1 MSNKKVIGIDL
12 ASSMS
17 VVAVIENGK
26 PVAVA
31 NDEGDYSTPSV
42 ISLNENERKI
52 GASAKR
58 QRVVK
63 PKETVNLIKRFM
75 GLSYDECQEAM
86 KHIQYDVVNVNGN
99 PRVKVG
105 EKEYS
110 PEELSSMIIAK
121 LKKTAEDYLGCEV
134 TDAVISVPAFFND
147 VQRNATKLA
156 GELAGLNVLR
166 IIAEPTAAMLS
177 SNIDLSNG
185 GHYMVVDIGGATTDI
200 SVAEVSDGMI
210 EILANDGDVF
220 LGGSNIDS
228 AVADYLLTEFKKNE
242 GIDLS
247 KDTMALSRVL
257 EAAEKAKVE
266 LSNTMSADVNLPYVT
281 VKDNVPVHMITNV
294 TRAKFEQLAT
304 PFIEKAIQ
312 CGKNA
317 LESAKVSASDLKG
330 ILLVG
335 GSCRIPLLQ
344 DMLQKAF
351 NADLIKSSNFDL
363 AIAEGC
369 AIQAN
374 TLVGG
379 EGSKD
384 ILLVDVCP
392 LTLGIESLGGVMT
405 PLIEANSTIPCRKSQ
420 IFTTAV
426 DGQSAVTINVCQGER
441 PLVKDNKQLGL
452 FNLEGITPAPR
463 GIPQIEVTFEL
474 DANSILSVK
483 AVDKATGKEQSIT
496 IESKNGLTDE
506 EIERIKA
513 DAKAH
518 EAEDAETK
526 KELEKMNKCESTI
539 FQTERS
545 LEELKDNAALTEE
558 DKTFFNEKL
567 EVLKKMKEEKDYSNL
582 DSVAE
587 EVQKRW
593 YDVSAKAYQTQQPQ
607 GGGMGMNP
615 EDLIKNGF
623 GGMGAAPNTENIQEA
638 ECEVQDEQ
646 EA

>member
-26 PVAVA
+26 PVAVV
-31 NDEGDYSTPSV
+31 NEEGDYSTPSV

-52 GASAKR
+52 GSAAKR

-99 PRVKVG
+99 PRVKIG

-147 VQRNATKLA
+147 VQRQATKLA

-177 SNIDLSNG
+177 SNIDLSKG
-185 GHYMVVDIGGATTDI
+185 GNYMVVDYGGATTDI
-200 SVAEVSDGMI
+200 SVAEVSEGMI
-210 EILANDGDVF
+210 EIRANNGDVF
-220 LGGSNIDS
+220 LGGSNVDS
-228 AVADYLLTEFKKNE
+228 LVADYLIAEFKKNE
-242 GIDLS
+242 GVDLS
-247 KDTMALSRVL
+247 KDTMALSRIL
-257 EAAEKAKVE
+257 EAAEKAKIE
-266 LSNTMSADVNLPYVT
+266 LSNTMSTEINLPYITVRDNMPIHMVT
-281 VKDNVPVHMITNV
+281 TL

-304 PFIEKAIQ
+304 STIEKVVE
-312 CGKNA
+312 CGRNA
-317 LESAKVSASDLKG
+317 LEGAKLSASDLNG

-344 DMLQKAF
+344 EKLQKAF
-351 NADLIKSSNFDL
+351 NTDLIKSSNFDL

-405 PLIEANSTIPCRKSQ
+405 PLIDANSTIPCRKSQ
-420 IFTTAV
+420 IFTTAQ
-426 DGQSAVTINVCQGER
+426 DGQTAVTINVLQGER
-441 PLVKDNKQLGL
+441 PLAKDNKQLGMFIL
-452 FNLEGITPAPR
+452 DDIAPSKR
-463 GIPQIEVTFEL
+463 GVPQIEVTFEL

-483 AVDKATGKEQSIT
+483 AVNKATNKEQSIK
-496 IESKNGLTDE
+496 IESQNGLTDE
-506 EIERIKA
+506 EIERIKN
-513 DAKAH
+513 DAKEH
-518 EAEDAETK
+518 EAEDAK
-526 KELEKMNKCESTI
+526 AKERLEKINLCESVI
-539 FQTERS
+539 YQTES
-545 LEELKDNAALTEE
+545 TMEDMKEKDEFTTEYE
-558 DKTFFNEKL
+558 AFFNEKI
-567 EVLKKMKEEKDYSNL
+567 EVLKKMKEDDCFDKL
-582 DSVAE
+582 E
-587 EVQKRW
+587 EVSQEVQNKWYEITSKIYQNQQK
-593 YDVSAKAYQTQQPQ
+593 QTDESSFS
-607 GGGMGMNP
+607 P
-615 EDLIKNGF
+615 EDILNMKQSNDT
-623 GGMGAAPNTENIQEA
+623 AQDVEYEEQDA
-638 ECEVQDEQ
+638 E
-646 EA
+646 

>member
-26 PVAVA
+26 PVAVV

-42 ISLNENERKI
+42 ISLNEEERKI

-147 VQRNATKLA
+147 VQRQATKLA

-177 SNIDLSNG
+177 SNIDLSKG
-185 GHYMVVDIGGATTDI
+185 GQYMVVDFGGCTADI

-210 EILANDGDVF
+210 EILANDGNVF

-228 AVADYLLTEFKKNE
+228 AVADYLLAEFKKNE

-257 EAAEKAKVE
+257 EAAEKAKIE
-266 LSNTMSADVNLPYVT
+266 LSNSLSTDINLPYIT
-281 VKDNVPVHMITNV
+281 VKDNVPVHMITSV
-294 TRAKFEQLAT
+294 SRAKFEQLAT
-304 PFIEKAIQ
+304 PIVEKVIE

-317 LESAKVSASDLKG
+317 LKSAKLNTSDLKG

-344 DMLQKAF
+344 EMLQKVF
-351 NADLIKSSNFDL
+351 NVDLIKSSNFDL

-374 TLVGG
+374 TLIGG

-420 IFTTAV
+420 IFTTAQ
-426 DGQSAVTINVCQGER
+426 DGQTAVTINVLQGER
-441 PLVKDNKQLGL
+441 PLAKDNKQLGMFIL
-452 FNLEGITPAPR
+452 DDIAPAKR
-463 GIPQIEVTFEL
+463 GTPQIEVTFEL

-483 AVDKATGKEQSIT
+483 AVNKATNKEQSIK
-496 IESKNGLTDE
+496 IESQNGLTDE
-506 EIERIKA
+506 EIERIKN
-513 DAKAH
+513 DAKLH
-518 EAEDAETK
+518 EAEDAK
-526 KELEKMNKCESTI
+526 AKEHQEKMNLCESVI
-539 FQTERS
+539 YQTES
-545 LEELKDNAALTEE
+545 TMEDMKEKDEFTTEDE
-558 DKTFFNEKL
+558 AFFNEKI
-567 EVLKKMKEEKDYSNL
+567 EILKKMKDDDNFENLETISN
-582 DSVAE
+582 
-587 EVQKRW
+587 EVQNKW
-593 YDVSAKAYQTQQPQ
+593 YEISAKMYQNKQ
-607 GGGMGMNP
+607 GENIETP
-615 EDLIKNGF
+615 F
-623 GGMGAAPNTENIQEA
+623 STENMKTEEPTQDI
-638 ECEVQDEQ
+638 ECEEQDAE
-646 EA
+646 

>member
-1 MSNKKVIGIDL
+1 M
-12 ASSMS
+12 
-17 VVAVIENGK
+17 
-26 PVAVA
+26 
-31 NDEGDYSTPSV
+31 
-42 ISLNENERKI
+42 
-52 GASAKR
+52 
-58 QRVVK
+58 
-63 PKETVNLIKRFM
+63 
-75 GLSYDECQEAM
+75 
-86 KHIQYDVVNVNGN
+86 
-99 PRVKVG
+99 
-105 EKEYS
+105 
-110 PEELSSMIIAK
+110 
-121 LKKTAEDYLGCEV
+121 
-134 TDAVISVPAFFND
+134 
-147 VQRNATKLA
+147 
-156 GELAGLNVLR
+156 
-166 IIAEPTAAMLS
+166 
-177 SNIDLSNG
+177 
-185 GHYMVVDIGGATTDI
+185 ATTDI
-200 SVAEVSDGMI
+200 SVAEVSEGMI
-210 EILANDGDVF
+210 EILANDGNVF

-228 AVADYLLTEFKKNE
+228 AIADYLLVEFKKNE
-242 GIDLS
+242 GVDLS

-257 EAAEKAKVE
+257 EAAEKAKIE
-266 LSNTMSADVNLPYVT
+266 LSNSMSADINLPYIT
-281 VKDNVPVHMITNV
+281 VKDNMPIHMITTI
-294 TRAKFEQLAT
+294 TRAKFQQLAT
-304 PFIEKAIQ
+304 PIVESVIQ

-317 LESAKVSASDLKG
+317 LESAKLNANDLNG

-335 GSCRIPLLQ
+335 GSCRIPLVQEL
-344 DMLQKAF
+344 LQKSF
-351 NADLIKSSNFDL
+351 NTDLIKSSNFDL

-496 IESKNGLTDE
+496 IESKNGLTDD

-539 FQTERS
+539 YQTERS
-545 LEELKDNAALTEE
+545 LEELKDNVALTEE

-593 YDVSAKAYQTQQPQ
+593 YEVSMKAYQTQQPQ
-607 GGGMGMNP
+607 NGGMGFNTD
-615 EDLIKNGF
+615 DLIKNGF
-623 GGMGAAPNTENIQEA
+623 GGMGGTPNTENVQET

>member
-26 PVAVA
+26 PVAVV
-31 NDEGDYSTPSV
+31 NEEGDYSTPSV

-52 GASAKR
+52 GSAAKR

-75 GLSYDECQEAM
+75 GLSYDECQDAM

-147 VQRNATKLA
+147 VQRQATKLA

-177 SNIDLSNG
+177 SNIDLTKG
-185 GHYMVVDIGGATTDI
+185 GNYMVVDYGGATTDI
-200 SVAEVSDGMI
+200 SVAEVSEGMI
-210 EILANDGDVF
+210 EIRANNGDVF

-228 AVADYLLTEFKKNE
+228 LVADYLIAEFKKNE
-242 GIDLS
+242 GVDLS
-247 KDTMALSRVL
+247 KDTMALSRIL
-257 EAAEKAKVE
+257 EAAEKAKIE
-266 LSNTMSADVNLPYVT
+266 LSNTMSTEINLPYIT
-281 VKDNVPVHMITNV
+281 VRDNMPIHMITTL

-304 PFIEKAIQ
+304 PTIEKVVE
-312 CGKNA
+312 CGRKA
-317 LESAKVSASDLKG
+317 LEGAKLSASDLNG

-344 DMLQKAF
+344 EQLQKVF
-351 NADLIKSSNFDL
+351 NTDLIKSSNFDL

-426 DGQSAVTINVCQGER
+426 DGQTAVTINVCQGER
-441 PLVKDNKQLGL
+441 PMVKDNKQLGL

-463 GIPQIEVTFEL
+463 GIPQIYVIFEL

-496 IESKNGLTDE
+496 IESNNGLTDA

-513 DAKAH
+513 DAEAH
-518 EAEDAETK
+518 KAEDEEIK
-526 KELEKMNKCESTI
+526 KRLEKVNKCESAI
-539 FQTERS
+539 FQTEHS
-545 LEELKDNAALTEE
+545 LEDLKDNAALTEE
-558 DKTFFNEKL
+558 DKTYFNEKL
-567 EVLKKMKEEKDYSNL
+567 EVLKKMREDNDYTKL
-582 DSVAE
+582 DEVFE

-593 YDVSAKAYQTQQPQ
+593 YEVSAKAYQSQQAQ
-607 GGGMGMNP
+607 DSSMGGMNM
-615 EDLIKNGF
+615 EDLMKNM
-623 GGMGAAPNTENIQEA
+623 GGMGATPNTENIQDV
-638 ECEVQDEQ
+638 ECEVQNEQ
-646 EA
+646 K

>member
-105 EKEYS
+105 EKDYS

-147 VQRNATKLA
+147 VQRNATKVA

-177 SNIDLSNG
+177 SNIDLNKG
-185 GHYMVVDIGGATTDI
+185 GNYMVVDFGGCTTDI
-200 SVAEVSDGMI
+200 SVAEVSEGMI
-210 EILANDGDVF
+210 EIRANNGDVF
-220 LGGSNIDS
+220 LGGSNVDS
-228 AVADYLLTEFKKNE
+228 LVADYLIAEFKKNE
-242 GIDLS
+242 GVDLS
-247 KDTMALSRVL
+247 KDTMALSRIL
-257 EAAEKAKVE
+257 EAAEKAKIE
-266 LSNTMSADVNLPYVT
+266 LSNTMSTEINLPYIT
-281 VKDNVPVHMITNV
+281 VRDNMPIHMTTTL

-304 PFIEKAIQ
+304 STIEKVVE
-312 CGKNA
+312 CGKKA
-317 LESAKVSASDLKG
+317 LEGAKLSASDLQG

-351 NADLIKSSNFDL
+351 NVDLIKSSNFDL

-426 DGQSAVTINVCQGER
+426 DGQTAVTINVCQGER

-452 FNLEGITPAPR
+452 FNLEGITPSPR
-463 GIPQIEVTFEL
+463 GIPQIEVIFEL

-483 AVDKATGKEQSIT
+483 AIDKATGKEQSIT

-526 KELEKMNKCESTI
+526 KELEKMNQCESTI

-545 LEELKDNAALTEE
+545 LEELKDNAALTED
-558 DKTFFNEKL
+558 DKVFFNEKL
-567 EVLKKMKEEKDYSNL
+567 EVLKKMKEDKDYNEL
-582 DSVAE
+582 DSVVE

-593 YDVSAKAYQTQQPQ
+593 YAVSMKAYQTQQAQ
-607 GGGMGMNP
+607 DNATGGMNM
-615 EDLIKNGF
+615 DDVMKNMGE
-623 GGMGAAPNTENIQEA
+623 MGATPNTENVQEA

-646 EA
+646 K

>member
-1 MSNKKVIGIDL
+1 MTNKKVIGIDL

-26 PVAVA
+26 PVAVV
-31 NDEGDYSTPSV
+31 NEEGEYSTPSV

-52 GASAKR
+52 GSTAKR
-58 QRVVK
+58 QRIVK

-99 PRVKVG
+99 PRVKIG

-147 VQRNATKLA
+147 IQRQATKMA

-177 SNIDLSNG
+177 SNIDLSKG
-185 GHYMVVDIGGATTDI
+185 GKYMVVDFGGATTDI
-200 SVAEVSDGMI
+200 SVAEVSEGMI
-210 EILANDGDVF
+210 EILANNGDVF
-220 LGGSNIDS
+220 LGGSNVDS
-228 AVADYLLTEFKKNE
+228 AIADYLIAEFKKNE
-242 GIDLS
+242 CIDIS

-266 LSNTMSADVNLPYVT
+266 LSNTMSADINLPYLT
-281 VKDNVPVHMITNV
+281 VRDNAPVHMITSLS
-294 TRAKFEQLAT
+294 RAKFEQIVT
-304 PFIEKAIQ
+304 PILEKVVQ

-317 LESAKVSASDLKG
+317 LKGAHVKSGELSG

-335 GSCRIPLLQ
+335 GSCRIPQLQ
-344 DMLQKAF
+344 EMLHTTF
-351 NADLIKSSNFDL
+351 NVDLIKSSNFDL

-379 EGSKD
+379 EGAKD
-384 ILLVDVCP
+384 VLLVDVCP

-405 PLIEANSTIPCRKSQ
+405 PLIDANTTIPCRKSQ
-420 IFTTAV
+420 IFTTAT
-426 DGQSAVTINVCQGER
+426 DGQTAVTINVCQGER

-452 FNLEGITPAPR
+452 FNLEGITPSPR
-463 GIPQIEVTFEL
+463 GIPQIEVIFEL
-474 DANSILSVK
+474 DANSLLSVK
-483 AVDKATGKEQSIT
+483 AIDKATGKEQSIT
-496 IESKNGLTDE
+496 IESKHSLTDE
-506 EIERIKA
+506 EIARIKA
-513 DAKAH
+513 DAEAH
-518 EAEDAETK
+518 KAEDEETK
-526 KELEKMNKCESTI
+526 KRLEKVNKCESTI
-539 FQTERS
+539 YQTERS
-545 LEELKDNAALTEE
+545 LDELKENIALTEE

-567 EVLKKMKEEKDYSNL
+567 EVLKKMKEDNDFANL
-582 DSVAE
+582 DSVCE

-593 YDVSAKAYQTQQPQ
+593 YAVSTKAYQAQQPQ
-607 GGGMGMNP
+607 GGADGVNA
-615 EDLIKNGF
+615 EEIFKNF
-623 GGMGAAPNTENIQEA
+623 GGMGEAPNTDNVQETD
-638 ECEVQDEQ
+638 CEVQDEQ
-646 EA
+646 

>member
-1 MSNKKVIGIDL
+1 MTNKKVIGIDL

-26 PVAVA
+26 PVAVV
-31 NDEGDYSTPSV
+31 NEEGEYSTPSV

-52 GASAKR
+52 GSTAKR
-58 QRVVK
+58 QRIVK

-99 PRVKVG
+99 PRVKIG

-147 VQRNATKLA
+147 IQRQATKMA

-177 SNIDLSNG
+177 SNIDLSKG
-185 GHYMVVDIGGATTDI
+185 GKYMVVDFGGATTDI
-200 SVAEVSDGMI
+200 SVAEVSEGMI
-210 EILANDGDVF
+210 EILANNGDVF
-220 LGGSNIDS
+220 LGGSNVDS
-228 AVADYLLTEFKKNE
+228 AIADYLIAEFKKNE
-242 GIDLS
+242 GIDIS

-266 LSNTMSADVNLPYVT
+266 LSNTMSADINLPYLT
-281 VKDNVPVHMITNV
+281 VRDNVPVHMITSLS
-294 TRAKFEQLAT
+294 RAKFEQIVT
-304 PFIEKAIQ
+304 PILEKVVQ

-317 LESAKVSASDLKG
+317 LKGAHVESSELSG

-335 GSCRIPLLQ
+335 GSCRIPQLQ
-344 DMLQKAF
+344 EMLRTTF
-351 NADLIKSSNFDL
+351 NVDLIKSSNFDL

-379 EGSKD
+379 EGAKD
-384 ILLVDVCP
+384 VLLVDVCP

-405 PLIEANSTIPCRKSQ
+405 PLIEANTTIPCRKSQ
-420 IFTTAV
+420 IFTTAT
-426 DGQSAVTINVCQGER
+426 DGQTAVTINVCQGER

-452 FNLEGITPAPR
+452 FNLEGITPSPR
-463 GIPQIEVTFEL
+463 GIPQIEVIFEL
-474 DANSILSVK
+474 DANSLLSVK
-483 AVDKATGKEQSIT
+483 AIDKATGKEQSIT
-496 IESKNGLTDE
+496 IESKHSLTDE
-506 EIERIKA
+506 EIARIKA
-513 DAKAH
+513 DAEAH
-518 EAEDAETK
+518 KAEDEETK
-526 KELEKMNKCESTI
+526 KRLEKVNKCESTI
-539 FQTERS
+539 YQTERS
-545 LEELKDNAALTEE
+545 LDELKENSALTEE

-567 EVLKKMKEEKDYSNL
+567 EVLKKMKEDNDFANL
-582 DSVAE
+582 DSVCE

-593 YDVSAKAYQTQQPQ
+593 YAVSTKAYQTQQPQ
-607 GGGMGMNP
+607 GGADGVNV
-615 EDLIKNGF
+615 EEILKNF
-623 GGMGAAPNTENIQEA
+623 GGMGAAPNTDNVQETD
-638 ECEVQDEQ
+638 CEVQDEQ
-646 EA
+646 